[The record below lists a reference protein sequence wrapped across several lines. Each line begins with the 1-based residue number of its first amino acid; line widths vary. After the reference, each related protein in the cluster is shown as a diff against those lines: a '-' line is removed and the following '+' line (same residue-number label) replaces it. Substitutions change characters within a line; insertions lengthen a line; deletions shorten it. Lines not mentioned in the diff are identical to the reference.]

1 LNLVG
6 DTTFGSSLHPGLGPA
21 ISFDGAGDGAIG
33 PNFNKFTTNDVTAVA
48 WAYAQSVAG
57 DWNTIVKNWG
67 QTVGGQFHLGLGNVA
82 ANTLQNH
89 INGNGPVTATTDF
102 PEGQWVHTAFVL
114 DSVAS
119 QHRLYM
125 NGELIATAAY
135 NGLLGPGG
143 ATGLGIGHKPNDDGT
158 ALDAG
163 GGPGPWNGRID
174 DVGLYNEA
182 LSQTQI
188 RNIYQNGLAGIQL
201 DGTVTPYVS
210 IEVDRAAGEIKLR
223 NTTAGAVLFSAYQ
236 VSSAA
241 GSLQPAGWQDVAG
254 NPGFPTGNGTGNGWE
269 KDLASNEHQLL
280 ETFLTGS
287 SNLAAGGQI
296 SLGPIFAG
304 GTEDLQFRFRTAGG
318 TVIDS
323 LVNYVGVA
331 PALFGDYN
339 DDQRVDA
346 ADYVVWRKQ
355 LGANVMLPN
364 ENPAVTPNQVTPED
378 YTVWRNNFGAG
389 SSGSAASQG
398 AAVPEPQTACLLGLA
413 VAAVGFYAGRRY

>member
-1 LNLVG
+1 
-6 DTTFGSSLHPGLGPA
+6 
-21 ISFDGAGDGAIG
+21 
-33 PNFNKFTTNDVTAVA
+33 
-48 WAYAQSVAG
+48 
-57 DWNTIVKNWG
+57 
-67 QTVGGQFHLGLGNVA
+67 
-82 ANTLQNH
+82 
-89 INGNGPVTATTDF
+89 
-102 PEGQWVHTAFVL
+102 
-114 DSVAS
+114 
-119 QHRLYM
+119 
-125 NGELIATAAY
+125 
-135 NGLLGPGG
+135 
-143 ATGLGIGHKPNDDGT
+143 LGIGHKPNDDGS

-174 DVGLYNEA
+174 DVGMYNEA

-188 RNIYQNGLAGIQL
+188 REIYQDGLAGIQL

-210 IEVDRAAGEIKLR
+210 IDVDRATGEVKLL
-223 NTTAGAVLFSAYQ
+223 NTTAGAVSFSAYQ

-241 GSLQPAGWQDVAG
+241 GSLQTASWQDVAG

-296 SLGPIFAG
+296 SLGPVFAG
-304 GTEDLQFRFRTAGG
+304 GTEDLTFRFRTAGG

-346 ADYVVWRKQ
+346 ADYVVWRKR
-355 LGANVMLPN
+355 LGSNITLPN
-364 ENPAVTPNQVTPED
+364 ENPTVTPNQVTPED

-389 SSGSAASQG
+389 SGGSAASLG
-398 AAVPEPQTACLLGLA
+398 TAVPEPQCACLLGYA
-413 VAAVGFYAGRRY
+413 VASVGLFIGRRY